1 MKFQIAF
8 KQELIGEIN
17 MIIYDKA
24 SWHIDAGMNEQEVL
38 QRLQKVFNF
47 LNENDMLSDEG
58 KEQYEIGID
67 DSCSL
72 NERTVT
78 SKGNEFLKEYYNDV
92 INNDADS
99 IFEALTE
106 KLKMYSSY

>member
-1 MKFQIAF
+1 
-8 KQELIGEIN
+8 

-24 SWHIDAGMNEQEVL
+24 SWHIDAGMNKQEVI

-47 LNENDMLSDEG
+47 LNENNMLSDEG

-72 NERTVT
+72 NERMVT
-78 SKGNEFLKEYYNDV
+78 SKGNGFLKEYYDDV

-99 IFEALTE
+99 IFDALAE

>member
-1 MKFQIAF
+1 MN
-8 KQELIGEIN
+8 KQEVI
-17 MIIYDKA
+17 
-24 SWHIDAGMNEQEVL
+24 

-47 LNENDMLSDEG
+47 LNENNMLSDEG

-72 NERTVT
+72 NERMVT
-78 SKGNEFLKEYYNDV
+78 SKGNGFLKEYYDDV

-99 IFEALTE
+99 IFDALAE

>member
-1 MKFQIAF
+1 
-8 KQELIGEIN
+8 

-24 SWHIDAGMNEQEVL
+24 SWHIDAGMNKQEVI
-38 QRLQKVFNF
+38 QRLQKVFDF

-58 KEQYEIGID
+58 KEQYETGID

-78 SKGNEFLKEYYNDV
+78 SEGNRFLKKYYDDV
-92 INNDADS
+92 INNEANF
-99 IFEALTE
+99 IFGALTE
-106 KLKMYSSY
+106 KLKIYLSY